1 MAPMAVRVDGWS
13 ITGISFVIMEP
24 WQTKTMRTL
33 VVIRN
38 ASIIKIKSLSSPVTW
53 SPLMIL
59 QMCSNWR
66 ISWQMVHSLSLFKQ
80 ATLAGVTTKVVSSHT
95 EINVPLTG
103 LTTLWPLSVVEWKLS
118 HLTIRLPTC
127 TRLSARKRSVER
139 SARRVRRREE
149 RIEKFTAASN
159 SWLKKDNSSLKLL
172 IKNIG

>member
-1 MAPMAVRVDGWS
+1 
-13 ITGISFVIMEP
+13 MEP

-33 VVIRN
+33 VEMRN
-38 ASIIKIKSLSSPVTW
+38 ASIIKIKSLSSPVKW
-53 SPLMIL
+53 SPDGIL
-59 QMCSNWR
+59 QMFSKWR

-80 ATLAGVTTKVVSSHT
+80 TTLAGIITKVVSSHI
-95 EINVPLTG
+95 EINVPITG

>member
-1 MAPMAVRVDGWS
+1 
-13 ITGISFVIMEP
+13 MEP

-33 VVIRN
+33 VEMRN

-66 ISWQMVHSLSLFKQ
+66 ISWQMVHSLSLLYQ
-80 ATLAGVTTKVVSSHT
+80 TTLAGIITKVVSSHG
-95 EINVPLTG
+95 EINVPISS

-127 TRLSARKRSVER
+127 TRLRARKRSVSG
-139 SARRVRRREE
+139 SARGVRRREE
-149 RIEKFTAASN
+149 RMEKFTAARKL
-159 SWLKKDNSSLKLL
+159 WLKKENSSQRLL